1 MNKEILYLLEL
12 IGCGY
17 EFPIKTK
24 FGSFDSEK
32 EIIDECQ
39 RRIKRAQAME
49 SRLVFNT
56 ISTSGV
62 LNESGIVMS

>member
-32 EIIDECQ
+32 EIIEECQ
-39 RRIKRAQAME
+39 RRIKRAQLNE

-56 ISTSGV
+56 MLTSGV
-62 LNESGIVMS
+62 LNESVI

>member
-39 RRIKRAQAME
+39 RRIKRAQLNEAQ
-49 SRLVFNT
+49 LVFNAT
-56 ISTSGV
+56 PSDVVNVSDI
-62 LNESGIVMS
+62 IMS